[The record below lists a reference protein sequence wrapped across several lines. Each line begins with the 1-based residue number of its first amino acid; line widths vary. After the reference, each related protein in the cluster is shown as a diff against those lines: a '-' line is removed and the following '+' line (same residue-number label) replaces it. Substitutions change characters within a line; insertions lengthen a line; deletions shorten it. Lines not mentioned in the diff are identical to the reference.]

1 MKRHVQ
7 SGQATI
13 ELAAILV
20 GLAAI
25 ILGMIF
31 VAGICM
37 GNNRTFLN
45 SKLAT
50 ETLSRSG
57 SDSQPSEQKE
67 FSYWVYTTFSNAV
80 NTSASQTSNYSGKQ
94 EYRLNKDYEMYRYYD
109 ENKVNG
115 GSEKLTIPFLA
126 DDSDTRSNNNSIGK
140 VTPYMADNSTSDT
153 TQYSYRWYNPDSFDS
168 HLGQGYASITNSFV
182 AANLV
187 TAESDNTGAKLD
199 RMTAGYQDNA
209 SSKMYN
215 AFYKWFGVQIS
226 PDQLRKI
233 PSNTTYMP
241 NL

>member
-1 MKRHVQ
+1 MRRRTQ

-20 GLAAI
+20 GLVAI

-37 GNNRTFLN
+37 GNNRTFLD
-45 SKLAT
+45 SKLAS

-57 SDSQPSEQKE
+57 NDTGPSDQKE
-67 FSYWVYTTFSNAV
+67 ISYWAYTTFSNAV
-80 NTSASQTSNYSGKQ
+80 NTSSSRTANYSGKQ
-94 EYRLNKDYEMYRYYD
+94 EYSLNKDYEMYHYYD
-109 ENKVNG
+109 EKKVSG

-126 DDSDTRSNNNSIGK
+126 DDSDSRTNNNSIGK
-140 VTPYMADNSTSDT
+140 VAPYMNDSSTSST
-153 TQYSYRWYNPDSFDS
+153 NQYSYRWYNPDYFDQ
-168 HLGQGYASITNSFV
+168 HLAQTYVRDDNSFI
-182 AANLV
+182 AADLV
-187 TAESDNTGAKLD
+187 TAESDNTGTRLD
-199 RMTAGYQDNA
+199 QMTSGYQDNA

-215 AFYKWFGVQIS
+215 AFYKWFGVRVS